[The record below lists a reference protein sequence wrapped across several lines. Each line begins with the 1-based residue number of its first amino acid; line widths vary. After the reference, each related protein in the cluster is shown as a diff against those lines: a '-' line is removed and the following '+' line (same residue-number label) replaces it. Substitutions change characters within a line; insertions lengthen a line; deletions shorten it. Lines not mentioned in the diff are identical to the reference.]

1 MFSQM
6 NRTLCLANCA
16 DPDQTANH
24 APSNL
29 DQHCLSISQNKG
41 WLTRS
46 IQGQVNFVFFPW
58 SRYKKH
64 LNTFLP
70 DSRFLNY
77 RDHLLIPQYKLGVQK
92 HARIQRGTGDPDPPP
107 PPLKNHKNIGFLSST
122 GPDLLKFSKCSKLSS
137 Y

>member
-1 MFSQM
+1 MCLAQGPQRSEFVMFSQM

-70 DSRFLNY
+70 DSRFSELP
-77 RDHLLIPQYKLGVQK
+77 R
-92 HARIQRGTGDPDPPP
+92 PPTHP
-107 PPLKNHKNIGFLSST
+107 PI
-122 GPDLLKFSKCSKLSS
+122 
-137 Y
+137 